1 MKKKKR
7 RKSHVPFRVNLLFLT
22 VFALFSVLILRL
34 GLVQIVYGENYE
46 REVEK
51 TQDVTVSTPVPRG
64 KMYDR
69 YNRVIVDNTSLNT
82 ITYTRFQGNTA
93 EERLR
98 IAKKLA
104 TMIDVPYTTN
114 VIDIPENK
122 KNKDAKNVV
131 KITERDMKDYW
142 IMLHPK
148 EADQKITHCI
158 NVS

>member
-114 VIDIPENK
+114 VIDLK
-122 KNKDAKNVV
+122 K
-131 KITERDMKDYW
+131 I
-142 IMLHPK
+142 
-148 EADQKITHCI
+148 
-158 NVS
+158 

>member
-1 MKKKKR
+1 
-7 RKSHVPFRVNLLFLT
+7 
-22 VFALFSVLILRL
+22 
-34 GLVQIVYGENYE
+34 
-46 REVEK
+46 
-51 TQDVTVSTPVPRG
+51 
-64 KMYDR
+64 MYDR

-114 VIDIPENK
+114 VIDIPENR

-131 KITERDMKDYW
+131 KLQNAT
-142 IMLHPK
+142 
-148 EADQKITHCI
+148 
-158 NVS
+158 